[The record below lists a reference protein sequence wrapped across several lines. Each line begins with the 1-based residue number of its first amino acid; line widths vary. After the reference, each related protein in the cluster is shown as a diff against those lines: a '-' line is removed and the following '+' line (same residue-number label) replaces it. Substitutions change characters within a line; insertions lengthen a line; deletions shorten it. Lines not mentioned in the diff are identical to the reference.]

1 MGRANVWLKRAFI
14 FVISLIAIISL
25 LLLGFSLFSHGHLH
39 QQEEAERE
47 IAAIHIMYVIAVV
60 IILLT
65 IFGAIG
71 VWKEKQ
77 WALIVYA
84 VGMILSSLVMLVL
97 NIQGLASQ
105 SQVREELKKQYLNL
119 LPLVNSTEVLD
130 DIQTEVCK
138 TLQCCGLES
147 YQDWKFNIPNSC
159 LCANKSTNPC
169 VAAPRNSSLF
179 NSQKGD
185 GPIMIYEKGCLPYF
199 IETIMSVIRTVLGVT
214 MGIMLLWILS
224 AVLCIAILCQLD
236 RKKDTPAVVYSAEA
250 KAGNYTTLT
259 EVSDHS

>member
-138 TLQCCGLES
+138 TVRLLSQICKTAFFHLR
-147 YQDWKFNIPNSC
+147 NIS
-159 LCANKSTNPC
+159 KI
-169 VAAPRNSSLF
+169 RN
-179 NSQKGD
+179 
-185 GPIMIYEKGCLPYF
+185 
-199 IETIMSVIRTVLGVT
+199 
-214 MGIMLLWILS
+214 ILS
-224 AVLCIAILCQLD
+224 QSDAEKLVHAFITSRLD
-236 RKKDTPAVVYSAEA
+236 YCNSLLSGCPKT
-250 KAGNYTTLT
+250 
-259 EVSDHS
+259 H

>member
-25 LLLGFSLFSHGHLH
+25 LLLGFSLFTHGYLH

-47 IAAIHIMYVIAVV
+47 IVAIHVMYVIAVV
-60 IILLT
+60 IILLA

-71 VWKEKQ
+71 VWKEKR

-97 NIQGLASQ
+97 NIRGLASQ

-119 LPLVNSTEVLD
+119 LPLVNSTEVLN
-130 DIQTEVCK
+130 DIQRE
-138 TLQCCGLES
+138 LQCCGLES

-159 LCANKSTNPC
+159 LCTNNSTNPC

-199 IETIMSVIRTVLGVT
+199 IETIMSVTRIGLGVT
-214 MGIMLLWILS
+214 MGIMLLWMLS

>member
-25 LLLGFSLFSHGHLH
+25 LLLGFSLFTHGYLH

-47 IAAIHIMYVIAVV
+47 IVAIHVMYVIAVV
-60 IILLT
+60 IILLA

-71 VWKEKQ
+71 VWKEKR

-97 NIQGLASQ
+97 NIRGLASQ

-119 LPLVNSTEVLD
+119 LPLVNSTEVLN
-130 DIQTEVCK
+130 DIQRE
-138 TLQCCGLES
+138 LQCCGLES

-159 LCANKSTNPC
+159 LCTNNSTNPC

-199 IETIMSVIRTVLGVT
+199 IETIMSVTRIGLGVT
-214 MGIMLLWILS
+214 MGIMLLWVSTISLWLS
-224 AVLCIAILCQLD
+224 WL
-236 RKKDTPAVVYSAEA
+236 
-250 KAGNYTTLT
+250 
-259 EVSDHS
+259 